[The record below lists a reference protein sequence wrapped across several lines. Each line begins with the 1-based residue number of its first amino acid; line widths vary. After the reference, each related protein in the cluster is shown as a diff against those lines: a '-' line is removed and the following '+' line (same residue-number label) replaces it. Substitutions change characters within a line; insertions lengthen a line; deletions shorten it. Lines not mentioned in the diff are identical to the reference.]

1 MRHSP
6 IYPLGY
12 IPAHNNI
19 YLVDKDVNVYAYGL
33 SLAVVEYQTA
43 VLRGDMDAASELL
56 AEMSPLTRWKPCCPS
71 LSSFLRQ
78 RTNQVEAVGRRT
90 LSGPQQGFI

>member
-1 MRHSP
+1 MPYSP
-6 IYPLGY
+6 MYLLGY
-12 IPAHNNI
+12 IPAHNKI

-56 AEMSPLTRWKPCCPS
+56 AEVPAKHKNKVARFLEAQGKPLYIMT
-71 LSSFLRQ
+71 
-78 RTNQVEAVGRRT
+78 TE
-90 LSGPQQGFI
+90 

>member
-6 IYPLGY
+6 MYLLGY
-12 IPAHNNI
+12 ILVHNKI
-19 YLVDKDVNVYAYGL
+19 YLVDKDVNVYARGL

-56 AEMSPLTRWKPCCPS
+56 AEVPAKHKNKVARFLKAQGKPILTI
-71 LSSFLRQ
+71 FM
-78 RTNQVEAVGRRT
+78 E
-90 LSGPQQGFI
+90 